1 MIGWL
6 QLKIRGKRMI
16 SSLNGRVKSSTATSL
31 VVEIS
36 GIGILVNV
44 PARISGQIKV
54 GSNIELHTYLIVR
67 EDALTLYGFL
77 DLVDRNFFELLLS
90 VTGIGPK
97 VAQAILSTTNAGGV
111 ATAISNGD
119 MKLLESIPGMGKKGA
134 QRLVLEL
141 KEKAGSFALQSGGRN
156 LNGISDQVEMGLQG
170 LGYSTK
176 ESKEVVAQIRDEIE
190 SAELDLAA
198 AMKLAL
204 QSTGKSKK

>member
-1 MIGWL
+1 
-6 QLKIRGKRMI
+6 MI
-16 SSLNGRVKSSTATSL
+16 SSLSGRVKSSSASSL

-44 PARISGQIKV
+44 PARISSQTNI

-97 VAQAILSTTNAGGV
+97 VAQAILSINNAGGI
-111 ATAISNGD
+111 ATAISQGD
-119 MKLLESIPGMGKKGA
+119 LKLLESIPGLGKKGA

-141 KEKAGSFALQSGGRN
+141 KEKVGTFANSGSQIS
-156 LNGISDQVEMGLQG
+156 NGISNQVEMGLQG
-170 LGYSTK
+170 LGYTSK
-176 ESKEVVAQIRDEIE
+176 ESKEVVAQIRDQIE
-190 SAELDLAA
+190 SANMELAA
-198 AMKLAL
+198 AIKLAL
-204 QSTGKSKK
+204 QTTGKSKK